1 MGINRYFA
9 KGHIFYT
16 FLSVMGKSEWENR
29 FEREIK
35 KKHTH
40 THIQKMKWACNGSES
55 KCPFCQ
61 V

>member
-1 MGINRYFA
+1 MDINQFFE
-9 KGHIFYT
+9 KGHTLYT

-29 FEREIK
+29 FERELK
-35 KKHTH
+35 KKQTH
-40 THIQKMKWACNGSES
+40 TQKMKWACNGSES